1 MKREVSIDLKDLAC
15 GLTEKDD
22 ILKVVGALYVY
33 DYYGIDIEDFSPEL
47 EELDDIIYND
57 SDDLLLNIE
66 NTMANIDREY
76 GEDESEED
84 YDDYDEEDLEDYD
97 EENEEDY
104 DEEYEEDSYWGDEF
118 KETNINKDTY
128 ELLEKNRQKNEEYLA
143 NLQ

>member
-1 MKREVSIDLKDLAC
+1 MKREVLIDLKDLAS

-22 ILKVVGALYVY
+22 ILKVVGALYAY

-47 EELDDIIYND
+47 EEFDDIIYND

-84 YDDYDEEDLEDYD
+84 YDDYEEEDLEDCD
-97 EENEEDY
+97 EEYEEDY
-104 DEEYEEDSYWGDEF
+104 DEECEEDSYWGDEF

>member
-1 MKREVSIDLKDLAC
+1 MKREVLIDLKDLAC

-84 YDDYDEEDLEDYD
+84 YDDYDEEDLEDYN